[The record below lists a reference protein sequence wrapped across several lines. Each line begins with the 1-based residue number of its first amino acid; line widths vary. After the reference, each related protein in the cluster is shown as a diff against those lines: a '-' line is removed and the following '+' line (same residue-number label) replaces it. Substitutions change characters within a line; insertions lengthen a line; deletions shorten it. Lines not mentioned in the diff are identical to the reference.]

1 MTCSSLSVG
10 EQPFSAYRGDR
21 GSDSCYQVSVC
32 LTAGCVGVQNAWL
45 KNCGRDLLCGLHSY
59 SAADVLA
66 AGPGTA
72 LASVIHFTKVL
83 EGCELSSYPSEVWT
97 LSWGQST

>member
-32 LTAGCVGVQNAWL
+32 LTAGCVGGAECLAKELWAGL
-45 KNCGRDLLCGLHSY
+45 ALWAALLLC
-59 SAADVLA
+59 
-66 AGPGTA
+66 
-72 LASVIHFTKVL
+72 
-83 EGCELSSYPSEVWT
+83 C
-97 LSWGQST
+97 